1 MPSGGVLVLAFLLLM
16 LAVVGVFVD
25 IPFVSNYAFWVAI
38 VAFVIL
44 YWGHATRANWAG
56 ILSLILV
63 GLAVVGVFIE
73 IPLVS
78 HYAFWFAVLAY
89 VIRDWTFNSNDAH
102 MLIWVGLI
110 SLLVAGFAVAGVF
123 IEIPIV
129 SNYAFWFLIAAFMI
143 RLLARIPAREPK
155 RIGVFGGDPT

>member
-1 MPSGGVLVLAFLLLM
+1 MASGRVLVVAFLLLM

-44 YWGHATRANWAG
+44 YWGHPTRANWAG

-73 IPLVS
+73 IPFVS
-78 HYAFWFAVLAY
+78 HYAFWVAVAAY
-89 VIRDWTFNSNDAH
+89 VVRDWFFNQ
-102 MLIWVGLI
+102 LIWVGLV
-110 SLLVAGFAVAGVF
+110 SLVVMMLAVAGVF
-123 IEIPIV
+123 IDIPIV
-129 SNYAFWFLIAAFMI
+129 SNFAFWFLIAAFMI
-143 RLLARIPAREPK
+143 RLLVVIPPNVPQ
-155 RIGVFGGDPT
+155 RIGTPGE

>member
-1 MPSGGVLVLAFLLLM
+1 VPSGGVLVVAFLLLM

-73 IPLVS
+73 IPFVS
-78 HYAFWFAVLAY
+78 HYAFWFAIAAY
-89 VIRDWTFNSNDAH
+89 VVRDWYFNQL
-102 MLIWVGLI
+102 MLVGLI

-123 IEIPIV
+123 IEIPVV

-155 RIGVFGGDPT
+155 RVGVSGGDPT